1 MVLRKLAE
9 QNIEML
15 GGGGIKAWFM
25 QEALVT

>member
-1 MVLRKLAE
+1 MVLWMLAE
-9 QNIEML
+9 QNIEIL

>member
-1 MVLRKLAE
+1 MVLWKLAE
-9 QNIEML
+9 QNIEIL